1 MGFWPPSNFL
11 TFEAEAAGKSL
22 LYGEFGLGRVIA
34 GLGGLCL
41 ALVAV

>member
-1 MGFWPPSNFL
+1 MGFWSPSIFL
-11 TFEAEAAGKSL
+11 TFEAEAEGNSL

>member
-22 LYGEFGLGRVIA
+22 LYGDFELGRVID
-34 GLGGLCL
+34 GLVGLRL

>member
-11 TFEAEAAGKSL
+11 KFEAEAAGKCL

>member
-1 MGFWPPSNFL
+1 MGFRPPSIFL

-41 ALVAV
+41 ALLAV

>member
-1 MGFWPPSNFL
+1 MGFWPPSIFL
-11 TFEAEAAGKSL
+11 TFEAEAAGNSL

-34 GLGGLCL
+34 GLGGLRF

>member
-1 MGFWPPSNFL
+1 MGFWSPSIFL

-22 LYGEFGLGRVIA
+22 FEFGLGRVIA
-34 GLGGLCL
+34 GLGGLCP